1 MHVAIPL
8 YPGYTALDAV
18 GPYTVLAFAPGWT
31 VTFAAAGPGPVP
43 DDRGNLSIVATASY
57 AELPRPEVIVVPGGP
72 GTFKA
77 VSDTA
82 LLAWISQAHEHTR
95 WTTSVCGGSFLLG
108 AAGLLTGI
116 KATSHWGWLELLA
129 GFGAE
134 PVRERVVADGKIVT
148 AAGVSAGIDMALT
161 LLAQASGAAT
171 AQTVQ
176 LAIEYAPEPPF
187 DAASPATAPVEL
199 REPALRLIGTA
210 TR

>member
-31 VTFAAAGPGPVP
+31 VTFVAAQPGPVV

-57 AELPRPEVIVVPGGP
+57 AELPRPEVIVVPGGL

-82 LLAWISQAHEHTR
+82 LLAWLSQAHEHTR
-95 WTTSVCGGSFLLG
+95 WTASVCSGSFLLG
-108 AAGLLTGI
+108 AAGLLKGV
-116 KATSHWGWLELLA
+116 KATSHWGWLEFLA

-134 PVRERVVADGKIVT
+134 PVSERVVVEGKFLM
-148 AAGVSAGIDMALT
+148 SLDMGLHV
-161 LLAQASGAAT
+161 G
-171 AQTVQ
+171 
-176 LAIEYAPEPPF
+176 P
-187 DAASPATAPVEL
+187 
-199 REPALRLIGTA
+199 R
-210 TR
+210 